1 MRTII
6 NDGECIKRY
15 MNVWGN
21 LFASCCIA
29 YPTLQRT
36 PFPFHPHLF
45 VYYNRDTIRVK
56 TLLNRQHQGFQIASN
71 PSIFRR
77 SFDKRILFSSPNDN
91 TPLSFSH
98 ALYPTLFS
106 GSFLCP
112 RPTSSSFSSSF
123 SSFILSFSPRVA
135 DEKNVIKGARSRGP
149 LTLAHTLAHA
159 CTHRCVYVYNESG
172 WQPAAWPLR
181 VNDARRPRRCRNVCA
196 VAVVT
201 CTRTQQPRL
210 LSAS

>member
-91 TPLSFSH
+91 TPLSFSR
-98 ALYPTLFS
+98 ALSNIVLRIFPMPSTNLLLLLLLFLLFHS
-106 GSFLCP
+106 LFLAQ
-112 RPTSSSFSSSF
+112 S
-123 SSFILSFSPRVA
+123 
-135 DEKNVIKGARSRGP
+135 
-149 LTLAHTLAHA
+149 
-159 CTHRCVYVYNESG
+159 
-172 WQPAAWPLR
+172 
-181 VNDARRPRRCRNVCA
+181 CR
-196 VAVVT
+196 
-201 CTRTQQPRL
+201 
-210 LSAS
+210 

>member
-56 TLLNRQHQGFQIASN
+56 TLLNRQHQISNRLNASN

-98 ALYPTLFS
+98 AFYPTLFS

-112 RPTSSSFSSSF
+112 RPTSSSSF
-123 SSFILSFSPRVA
+123 SFSFHSLF
-135 DEKNVIKGARSRGP
+135 
-149 LTLAHTLAHA
+149 LAQ
-159 CTHRCVYVYNESG
+159 S
-172 WQPAAWPLR
+172 
-181 VNDARRPRRCRNVCA
+181 CR
-196 VAVVT
+196 
-201 CTRTQQPRL
+201 
-210 LSAS
+210 